1 MYESCK
7 IRVVLDQGV
16 LALSQKGPVVW
27 VVFETME
34 LFKIQ
39 PRIKQ
44 RTANGGVCKIQG
56 GLRGPN

>member
-1 MYESCK
+1 LRFRK
-7 IRVVLDQGV
+7 K
-16 LALSQKGPVVW
+16 ALLR

-34 LFKIQ
+34 LFKNQ

-44 RTANGGVCKIQG
+44 RTANGGVCKIQV